1 MSEKQIKWSLVST
14 EVSETYSKEDIAK
27 LIELSELKDITP
39 EKGYLVLE
47 IQESGED
54 NSIRFSLELQ
64 LEYKHNVLT
73 SHPIISSYNSDTVW
87 DKYYKIKEEFKS

>member
-1 MSEKQIKWSLVST
+1 MIIGAKWSLVST

-47 IQESGED
+47 IQESEED

-73 SHPIISSYNSDTVW
+73 SYPIISDYNSDTVW
-87 DKYYKIKEEFKS
+87 EKYYKIKEAFKS